1 MKELDSKQRAFV
13 LYAAKILK
21 CSSPEELDKK
31 LQGLSE
37 DELNNLVQS
46 FDQLYNQQ
54 MENNTI
60 MARLGSKLNY
70 IQKLNNK
77 CPEGYE
83 IEYYQAGGNI
93 CTRCK
98 QKGAIPMAA
107 KKNGGVAK
115 DIKAEIAK
123 CGCKTKKKKAENG
136 TVLNKCGGKTKKK
149 KMQDGGDMTNP
160 KIRPSQDHAWDPDI
174 KRWVFRPAGDGKP
187 QNRVLE
193 SSKTDSIKPTKT
205 VTSKQVKK
213 ASENIKKHLNGG
225 LIQKYKYGG
234 PSWIKRNMDKVDF
247 SYENPLTYLY
257 NSIWHPGR
265 VPSVDFSGR
274 ISRNKTTND
283 IKKVQD
289 NTYLIPTPDP
299 SHGDVIDNAGTPSSY
314 ITKYDNVLPEI
325 VVEAPRKRVNPMGG
339 GLYQWMIENGLQSL
353 ASFKERKRLA
363 TQYGIPNYIG
373 TAQQNAELQEYLEA
387 DLRQAE
393 TSGGRSGL
401 RKGLDY

>member
-13 LYAAKILK
+13 LYAAKVLK
-21 CSSPEELDKK
+21 CNSPEELDKK

-93 CTRCK
+93 CTRCR

-123 CGCKTKKKKAENG
+123 CGCKAKKKKAENG
-136 TVLNKCGGKTKKK
+136 TVLDKCGGKAKKK
-149 KMQDGGDMTNP
+149 KMQDGGKSNYD
-160 KIRPSQDHAWDPDI
+160 
-174 KRWVFRPAGDGKP
+174 
-187 QNRVLE
+187 
-193 SSKTDSIKPTKT
+193 TKK
-205 VTSKQVKK
+205 V
-213 ASENIKKHLNGG
+213 AENIKKHLNGG
-225 LIQKYKYGG
+225 LIQKYRGGRPISQVGTSDPVVLYGRTERQTAPMQLG
-234 PSWIKRNMDKVDF
+234 EVIVTAPSKKV
-247 SYENPLTYLY
+247 NPL
-257 NSIWHPGR
+257 
-265 VPSVDFSGR
+265 
-274 ISRNKTTND
+274 
-283 IKKVQD
+283 
-289 NTYLIPTPDP
+289 
-299 SHGDVIDNAGTPSSY
+299 
-314 ITKYDNVLPEI
+314 
-325 VVEAPRKRVNPMGG
+325 GG
-339 GLYQWMIENGLQSL
+339 GLYQWMVENGLGDL
-353 ASFKERKRLA
+353 ASFQNRKKLA
-363 TQYGIPNYIG
+363 ARYGILNYIG
-373 TAQQNAELQEYLEA
+373 TAQQNTELQKFLDA
-387 DLRQAE
+387 DLKQAE
-393 TSGGRSGL
+393 ISGGRLGL

>member
-13 LYAAKILK
+13 LYAAKVLK
-21 CSSPEELDKK
+21 CNSPEELDKE

-123 CGCKTKKKKAENG
+123 CGCKAKKKKAENG
-136 TVLNKCGGKTKKK
+136 TVLDKCGGKAKKK
-149 KMQDGGDMTNP
+149 KMQDGGKSNYD
-160 KIRPSQDHAWDPDI
+160 
-174 KRWVFRPAGDGKP
+174 
-187 QNRVLE
+187 
-193 SSKTDSIKPTKT
+193 TKK
-205 VTSKQVKK
+205 V
-213 ASENIKKHLNGG
+213 AENIKKHLNGG
-225 LIQKYKYGG
+225 LIQKYRGG
-234 PSWIKRNMDKVDF
+234 RPISQVGTSDPSVVFGRTLNESPQFKELSKSGKGYFPTQLEEVVVSAPKIVKPA
-247 SYENPLTYLY
+247 NPL
-257 NSIWHPGR
+257 
-265 VPSVDFSGR
+265 
-274 ISRNKTTND
+274 
-283 IKKVQD
+283 
-289 NTYLIPTPDP
+289 
-299 SHGDVIDNAGTPSSY
+299 
-314 ITKYDNVLPEI
+314 
-325 VVEAPRKRVNPMGG
+325 GG
-339 GLYQWMIENGLQSL
+339 GLYQWMVENGLGDL
-353 ASFKERKRLA
+353 ASFQNRKKLA
-363 TQYGIPNYIG
+363 ARYGILNYIG
-373 TAQQNAELQEYLEA
+373 TAQQNTELQKFLDA
-387 DLRQAE
+387 DLKQAE
-393 TSGGRSGL
+393 ISGGRLGL

>member
-13 LYAAKILK
+13 LYAAKVLK
-21 CSSPEELDKK
+21 CNSPEELDKK

-107 KKNGGVAK
+107 KKNGGIAK

-136 TVLNKCGGKTKKK
+136 TVLDKCGGKAKKK
-149 KMQDGGDMTNP
+149 KMQNGGKSNYD
-160 KIRPSQDHAWDPDI
+160 
-174 KRWVFRPAGDGKP
+174 
-187 QNRVLE
+187 
-193 SSKTDSIKPTKT
+193 TKK
-205 VTSKQVKK
+205 V
-213 ASENIKKHLNGG
+213 AENIKKHLNGG
-225 LIQKYKYGG
+225 LIQKYRGG
-234 PSWIKRNMDKVDF
+234 RPISQVGTSDPVVLFGRTERQTAPMQLGEVVVTA
-247 SYENPLTYLY
+247 SRNPL
-257 NSIWHPGR
+257 
-265 VPSVDFSGR
+265 
-274 ISRNKTTND
+274 
-283 IKKVQD
+283 
-289 NTYLIPTPDP
+289 
-299 SHGDVIDNAGTPSSY
+299 
-314 ITKYDNVLPEI
+314 
-325 VVEAPRKRVNPMGG
+325 GG
-339 GLYQWMIENGLQSL
+339 GLYQWMVENGLGDL
-353 ASFKERKRLA
+353 ASFQNRKKLA
-363 TQYGIPNYIG
+363 ARYGILNYIG
-373 TAQQNAELQEYLEA
+373 TAQQNTELQKFLDA
-387 DLRQAE
+387 DLKQAE
-393 TSGGRSGL
+393 ISGGRLGL

>member
-13 LYAAKILK
+13 LYAAKVLK
-21 CSSPEELDKK
+21 CNSPEELDKK

-123 CGCKTKKKKAENG
+123 CGCKAKKKKAENG
-136 TVLNKCGGKTKKK
+136 TVLDKCGGKAKKK
-149 KMQDGGDMTNP
+149 KMQDGGKSNYD
-160 KIRPSQDHAWDPDI
+160 
-174 KRWVFRPAGDGKP
+174 
-187 QNRVLE
+187 
-193 SSKTDSIKPTKT
+193 TKK
-205 VTSKQVKK
+205 V
-213 ASENIKKHLNGG
+213 AENIKKHLNGG
-225 LIQKYKYGG
+225 LIQKYRGGGEAALPYTFDYKPYGFDYNTSVFN
-234 PSWIKRNMDKVDF
+234 PKNTKINPEPARMSVADQEKTYK
-247 SYENPLTYLY
+247 NPL
-257 NSIWHPGR
+257 
-265 VPSVDFSGR
+265 
-274 ISRNKTTND
+274 
-283 IKKVQD
+283 
-289 NTYLIPTPDP
+289 
-299 SHGDVIDNAGTPSSY
+299 
-314 ITKYDNVLPEI
+314 
-325 VVEAPRKRVNPMGG
+325 GG
-339 GLYQWMIENGLQSL
+339 GLYQWMVENGLGDL
-353 ASFKERKRLA
+353 ASFQNRKKLA
-363 TQYGIPNYIG
+363 ARYGILNYIG
-373 TAQQNAELQEYLEA
+373 TVQQNTELQKFLDA
-387 DLRQAE
+387 DLKQAE
-393 TSGGRSGL
+393 ISGGRLGL

>member
-13 LYAAKILK
+13 LYAAKVLK
-21 CSSPEELDKK
+21 CNSPEELDRK

-70 IQKLNNK
+70 IQRLNNK

-136 TVLNKCGGKTKKK
+136 TVLDKCGGKAKKK
-149 KMQDGGDMTNP
+149 KMQEGGDMTNP
-160 KIRPSQDHAWDPDI
+160 KVRPSQDHAWDPDI

-193 SSKTDSIKPTKT
+193 SSKSDSTKVT
-205 VTSKQVKK
+205 TKKVTSQQAKK

-225 LIQKYKYGG
+225 LIQKYQNGG
-234 PSWIKRNMDKVDF
+234 PSWIKRSMDNVDF
-247 SYENPLTYLY
+247 SGENPLTTLY
-257 NSIWHPGR
+257 NHIWRPNRVSSISINR
-265 VPSVDFSGR
+265 
-274 ISRNKTTND
+274 RNYNVGKGTIDTQRGTYYIPIREDATVYAPNMQEIINSQNKKLNSTKSLVNTNTTPN
-283 IKKVQD
+283 
-289 NTYLIPTPDP
+289 L
-299 SHGDVIDNAGTPSSY
+299 
-314 ITKYDNVLPEI
+314 
-325 VVEAPRKRVNPMGG
+325 GG
-339 GLYQWMIENGLQSL
+339 GLYQWMTENGLQSL

-363 TQYGIPNYIG
+363 TQYGISNYIG
-373 TAQQNAELQEYLEA
+373 TAQQNAELQKFLDA

-393 TSGGRSGL
+393 TSGERSGL

>member
-83 IEYYQAGGNI
+83 IEYYRAGGEL
-93 CTRCK
+93 CSRCR
-98 QKGAIPMAA
+98 QGAIPMAA

-123 CGCKTKKKKAENG
+123 CGCKAKKKKAENG
-136 TVLNKCGGKTKKK
+136 TVLDKCGGKAKKK
-149 KMQDGGDMTNP
+149 KMQEGGDMTNP
-160 KIRPSQDHAWDPDI
+160 KVRPSQDHAWDPDI

-193 SSKTDSIKPTKT
+193 SSKSDSTKT
-205 VTSKQVKK
+205 TTKKITPKQAKK

-225 LIQKYKYGG
+225 LIQKYKGG
-234 PSWIKRNMDKVDF
+234 RPISQVGTSDPVVLFGRTERQTAPIQLGEVVVTAPSKKV
-247 SYENPLTYLY
+247 NPL
-257 NSIWHPGR
+257 
-265 VPSVDFSGR
+265 
-274 ISRNKTTND
+274 
-283 IKKVQD
+283 
-289 NTYLIPTPDP
+289 
-299 SHGDVIDNAGTPSSY
+299 
-314 ITKYDNVLPEI
+314 
-325 VVEAPRKRVNPMGG
+325 GG
-339 GLYQWMIENGLQSL
+339 GLYQWMVENGLGDL
-353 ASFKERKRLA
+353 ASFQTRKKLA
-363 TQYGIPNYIG
+363 ANYKIPNYIG
-373 TAQQNAELQEYLEA
+373 TAQQNAELQRLMQNDLKTHINIA
-387 DLRQAE
+387 DKLN
-393 TSGGRSGL
+393 
-401 RKGLDY
+401 Y

>member
-13 LYAAKILK
+13 LYAAKVLK
-21 CSSPEELDKK
+21 CNSPEELDKK

-83 IEYYQAGGNI
+83 IEYYQAGGNVVTT
-93 CTRCK
+93 CKRCA

-136 TVLNKCGGKTKKK
+136 TVLDKCGGKAKKK
-149 KMQDGGDMTNP
+149 KMQEGGDMTNP
-160 KIRPSQDHAWDPDI
+160 KVRPSQDHAWDPDI

-193 SSKTDSIKPTKT
+193 SSKNDSTKT
-205 VTSKQVKK
+205 TTKKITPKQAKK

-225 LIQKYKYGG
+225 LIQKYQGGG
-234 PSWIKRNMDKVDF
+234 PTRQVTTSQYDFDQSIFNSKNRRNYNVGKGTIDTQRG
-247 SYENPLTYLY
+247 TYY
-257 NSIWHPGR
+257 IPIGEDATVYAPNIQEIINSQ
-265 VPSVDFSGR
+265 
-274 ISRNKTTND
+274 NKKLNSTKSLVSTNTTPN
-283 IKKVQD
+283 
-289 NTYLIPTPDP
+289 L
-299 SHGDVIDNAGTPSSY
+299 
-314 ITKYDNVLPEI
+314 
-325 VVEAPRKRVNPMGG
+325 GG
-339 GLYQWMIENGLQSL
+339 GLYQWMTENGLQSL
-353 ASFKERKRLA
+353 ASFQTRKKLA
-363 TQYGIPNYIG
+363 ANYGIPNYIG
-373 TAQQNAELQEYLEA
+373 TAQQNADLQRLMQNDLKTHINIA
-387 DLRQAE
+387 DRLN
-393 TSGGRSGL
+393 
-401 RKGLDY
+401 Y

>member
-13 LYAAKILK
+13 LYAAKVLK
-21 CSSPEELDKK
+21 CNSPEELDKK

-83 IEYYQAGGNI
+83 IEYYQAGGNVVTT
-93 CTRCK
+93 CKRCA

-136 TVLNKCGGKTKKK
+136 TVLDKCGGKAKKK
-149 KMQDGGDMTNP
+149 KMQDGGKSNYD
-160 KIRPSQDHAWDPDI
+160 
-174 KRWVFRPAGDGKP
+174 
-187 QNRVLE
+187 
-193 SSKTDSIKPTKT
+193 TKK
-205 VTSKQVKK
+205 V
-213 ASENIKKHLNGG
+213 AENIKKHLNGG
-225 LIQKYKYGG
+225 LIQKYRGGGEAALPYTFDYKPYGFDYNTSVFN
-234 PSWIKRNMDKVDF
+234 PKNIKINSEPARMSVADQEKT
-247 SYENPLTYLY
+247 YKNPL
-257 NSIWHPGR
+257 
-265 VPSVDFSGR
+265 
-274 ISRNKTTND
+274 
-283 IKKVQD
+283 
-289 NTYLIPTPDP
+289 
-299 SHGDVIDNAGTPSSY
+299 
-314 ITKYDNVLPEI
+314 
-325 VVEAPRKRVNPMGG
+325 GG
-339 GLYQWMIENGLQSL
+339 GLYQWMVEKGLGNL
-353 ASFKERKRLA
+353 ASFQNRKKLA
-363 TQYGIPNYIG
+363 ARYGILNYIG
-373 TAQQNAELQEYLEA
+373 TAQQNTELQKFLDA

-393 TSGGRSGL
+393 ISGGRLGL

>member
-13 LYAAKILK
+13 LYAAKVLK

-31 LQGLSE
+31 LQNLSE

-123 CGCKTKKKKAENG
+123 CGCKAKKKKAENG
-136 TVLNKCGGKTKKK
+136 TVLDKCGGKAKKK
-149 KMQDGGDMTNP
+149 KMQDGGKSNYD
-160 KIRPSQDHAWDPDI
+160 
-174 KRWVFRPAGDGKP
+174 
-187 QNRVLE
+187 
-193 SSKTDSIKPTKT
+193 TKK
-205 VTSKQVKK
+205 V
-213 ASENIKKHLNGG
+213 AENIKKHLNGG
-225 LIQKYKYGG
+225 LIQKYKGG
-234 PSWIKRNMDKVDF
+234 RPISQVGTSDPVVLFGRTERQTAPMQLGEVVVTAPSKKV
-247 SYENPLTYLY
+247 NPL
-257 NSIWHPGR
+257 
-265 VPSVDFSGR
+265 
-274 ISRNKTTND
+274 
-283 IKKVQD
+283 
-289 NTYLIPTPDP
+289 
-299 SHGDVIDNAGTPSSY
+299 
-314 ITKYDNVLPEI
+314 
-325 VVEAPRKRVNPMGG
+325 GG
-339 GLYQWMIENGLQSL
+339 GLYQWMVENGLGNL
-353 ASFKERKRLA
+353 ASFQNRKKLA
-363 TQYGIPNYIG
+363 ANYGISNYIG
-373 TAQQNAELQEYLEA
+373 TAQQNADLQRLMQNDLKTHINIA
-387 DLRQAE
+387 DRLN
-393 TSGGRSGL
+393 
-401 RKGLDY
+401 Y

>member
-21 CSSPEELDKK
+21 CSSPEELDRK

-98 QKGAIPMAA
+98 QKGAIPMTA

-123 CGCKTKKKKAENG
+123 CGCKAKKKKAENG
-136 TVLNKCGGKTKKK
+136 TVLDKCGGKAKKK

-160 KIRPSQDHAWDPDI
+160 KVRPSQDHAWDPDI

-193 SSKTDSIKPTKT
+193 SSKTDSVKPTKT

-225 LIQKYKYGG
+225 LIQKYQGGG
-234 PSWIKRNMDKVDF
+234 PTRQVTTSQYDFDQSIFNSKNRRN
-247 SYENPLTYLY
+247 Y
-257 NSIWHPGR
+257 NIGKGTIDTQR
-265 VPSVDFSGR
+265 
-274 ISRNKTTND
+274 
-283 IKKVQD
+283 
-289 NTYLIPTPDP
+289 NTYYIPIGEDSIVYAPNMQEIINSKNKNLINT
-299 SHGDVIDNAGTPSSY
+299 NTTSS
-314 ITKYDNVLPEI
+314 L
-325 VVEAPRKRVNPMGG
+325 GG
-339 GLYQWMIENGLQSL
+339 GLYQWMVENGLQSL

-373 TAQQNAELQEYLEA
+373 TAQQNAELQKYLDA

-393 TSGGRSGL
+393 TSGGKSGL
-401 RKGLDY
+401 RKSLDY

>member
-21 CSSPEELDKK
+21 CSSPEELDRK

-83 IEYYQAGGNI
+83 IEYYRAGGEL
-93 CTRCK
+93 CSRCK
-98 QKGAIPMAA
+98 QGAIPMAA

-123 CGCKTKKKKAENG
+123 CGCKAKKKKAENG
-136 TVLNKCGGKTKKK
+136 TVLDKCGGKAKKK
-149 KMQDGGDMTNP
+149 KMQEGGKSTYN
-160 KIRPSQDHAWDPDI
+160 A
-174 KRWVFRPAGDGKP
+174 
-187 QNRVLE
+187 
-193 SSKTDSIKPTKT
+193 
-205 VTSKQVKK
+205 KK
-213 ASENIKKHLNGG
+213 VSENIKKHLNGG
-225 LIQKYKYGG
+225 LIQKYRGGGEAALPYTFDYKPYGFDYNTSVFN
-234 PSWIKRNMDKVDF
+234 PKNIKINPEPARMSVADQEKT
-247 SYENPLTYLY
+247 YKNPL
-257 NSIWHPGR
+257 
-265 VPSVDFSGR
+265 
-274 ISRNKTTND
+274 
-283 IKKVQD
+283 
-289 NTYLIPTPDP
+289 
-299 SHGDVIDNAGTPSSY
+299 
-314 ITKYDNVLPEI
+314 
-325 VVEAPRKRVNPMGG
+325 GG
-339 GLYQWMIENGLQSL
+339 GLYQWMVENGLGNL
-353 ASFKERKRLA
+353 ASFQNRKKLA
-363 TQYGIPNYIG
+363 ARYGILNYIG
-373 TAQQNAELQEYLEA
+373 TAQQNTELQKFLDA

-393 TSGGRSGL
+393 ISGGRLGL

>member
-13 LYAAKILK
+13 LYAAKVLK

-31 LQGLSE
+31 LQNLSE

-93 CTRCK
+93 CTRCR

-123 CGCKTKKKKAENG
+123 CGCKAKKKKAENG
-136 TVLNKCGGKTKKK
+136 TVLDKCGGKAKKK
-149 KMQDGGDMTNP
+149 KMQEGGKSNYD
-160 KIRPSQDHAWDPDI
+160 
-174 KRWVFRPAGDGKP
+174 
-187 QNRVLE
+187 
-193 SSKTDSIKPTKT
+193 TKK
-205 VTSKQVKK
+205 V
-213 ASENIKKHLNGG
+213 SENIKKHLNGG
-225 LIQKYKYGG
+225 LIQKYRGG
-234 PSWIKRNMDKVDF
+234 RPISQVGTSDPVVLFGRTERQTAPIQLGEVVVTASR
-247 SYENPLTYLY
+247 NPL
-257 NSIWHPGR
+257 
-265 VPSVDFSGR
+265 
-274 ISRNKTTND
+274 
-283 IKKVQD
+283 
-289 NTYLIPTPDP
+289 
-299 SHGDVIDNAGTPSSY
+299 
-314 ITKYDNVLPEI
+314 
-325 VVEAPRKRVNPMGG
+325 GG
-339 GLYQWMIENGLQSL
+339 GLYQWMVENGLQSL

-373 TAQQNAELQEYLEA
+373 TAQQNAELQKYLDA

-393 TSGGRSGL
+393 TSGGKSGL

>member
-13 LYAAKILK
+13 LYAAKVLK

-31 LQGLSE
+31 LQNLSE

-123 CGCKTKKKKAENG
+123 CGCKAKKKKAENG
-136 TVLNKCGGKTKKK
+136 TVLDKCGGKAKKK
-149 KMQDGGDMTNP
+149 KMQDGGKSNYD
-160 KIRPSQDHAWDPDI
+160 
-174 KRWVFRPAGDGKP
+174 
-187 QNRVLE
+187 
-193 SSKTDSIKPTKT
+193 TKK
-205 VTSKQVKK
+205 V
-213 ASENIKKHLNGG
+213 AENIKKHLNGG
-225 LIQKYKYGG
+225 LIQKYQGGG
-234 PSWIKRNMDKVDF
+234 PTRQVTTSQYDFDQSIFNSKNRRN
-247 SYENPLTYLY
+247 Y
-257 NSIWHPGR
+257 NVGKGTIDTQR
-265 VPSVDFSGR
+265 
-274 ISRNKTTND
+274 
-283 IKKVQD
+283 
-289 NTYLIPTPDP
+289 NTYYIPIGEDAVVYAPNMQEIINSKNKNLINT
-299 SHGDVIDNAGTPSSY
+299 NTTPS
-314 ITKYDNVLPEI
+314 L
-325 VVEAPRKRVNPMGG
+325 GG
-339 GLYQWMIENGLQSL
+339 GLYQWMVENGLGDL
-353 ASFKERKRLA
+353 ASFQNRKKLA
-363 TQYGIPNYIG
+363 ANYGISNYIG
-373 TAQQNAELQEYLEA
+373 TAQQNADLQRLMQNDLKTHINIA
-387 DLRQAE
+387 DRLN
-393 TSGGRSGL
+393 
-401 RKGLDY
+401 Y

>member
-13 LYAAKILK
+13 LYAAKVLK
-21 CSSPEELDKK
+21 CNSPEELDKK

-93 CTRCK
+93 CTRCR

-123 CGCKTKKKKAENG
+123 CGCKAKKKKAENG
-136 TVLNKCGGKTKKK
+136 TVLNKCGGKAKKK
-149 KMQDGGDMTNP
+149 KMQEGGDMTNP
-160 KIRPSQDHAWDPDI
+160 KVRPSQDHAWDPDI

-187 QNRVLE
+187 QNRVLQSSKKD
-193 SSKTDSIKPTKT
+193 SSKTTTKK
-205 VTSKQVKK
+205 VTQEQAKK

-225 LIQKYKYGG
+225 LIQKYK
-234 PSWIKRNMDKVDF
+234 
-247 SYENPLTYLY
+247 E
-257 NSIWHPGR
+257 
-265 VPSVDFSGR
+265 
-274 ISRNKTTND
+274 
-283 IKKVQD
+283 
-289 NTYLIPTPDP
+289 LI
-299 SHGDVIDNAGTPSSY
+299 
-314 ITKYDNVLPEI
+314 
-325 VVEAPRKRVNPMGG
+325 
-339 GLYQWMIENGLQSL
+339 
-353 ASFKERKRLA
+353 
-363 TQYGIPNYIG
+363 
-373 TAQQNAELQEYLEA
+373 
-387 DLRQAE
+387 
-393 TSGGRSGL
+393 
-401 RKGLDY
+401 

>member
-13 LYAAKILK
+13 LYAAKVLK

-31 LQGLSE
+31 LQNLSE

-123 CGCKTKKKKAENG
+123 CGCKAKKKKAENG
-136 TVLNKCGGKTKKK
+136 TVLDKCGGKAKKK
-149 KMQDGGDMTNP
+149 KMQDGGKSNYD
-160 KIRPSQDHAWDPDI
+160 
-174 KRWVFRPAGDGKP
+174 
-187 QNRVLE
+187 
-193 SSKTDSIKPTKT
+193 TKK
-205 VTSKQVKK
+205 V
-213 ASENIKKHLNGG
+213 AENIKKHLNGG
-225 LIQKYKYGG
+225 LIQKYRGG
-234 PSWIKRNMDKVDF
+234 RPISQVGTSDPSVVFGRTERQTAPMQLGEVVVTAPSKKV
-247 SYENPLTYLY
+247 NPL
-257 NSIWHPGR
+257 
-265 VPSVDFSGR
+265 
-274 ISRNKTTND
+274 
-283 IKKVQD
+283 
-289 NTYLIPTPDP
+289 
-299 SHGDVIDNAGTPSSY
+299 
-314 ITKYDNVLPEI
+314 
-325 VVEAPRKRVNPMGG
+325 GG
-339 GLYQWMIENGLQSL
+339 GLYQWMVENGLGNL
-353 ASFKERKRLA
+353 ASFQNRKKLA
-363 TQYGIPNYIG
+363 ANYGISNYIG
-373 TAQQNAELQEYLEA
+373 TAQQNADLQRLMQNDLKTHINIA
-387 DLRQAE
+387 DRLN
-393 TSGGRSGL
+393 
-401 RKGLDY
+401 Y

>member
-13 LYAAKILK
+13 LYAAKVLK

-31 LQGLSE
+31 LQKLSE

-123 CGCKTKKKKAENG
+123 CGCKAKKKKAENG
-136 TVLNKCGGKTKKK
+136 TVLDKCGGKAKKK
-149 KMQDGGDMTNP
+149 KMQDGGKSNYD
-160 KIRPSQDHAWDPDI
+160 
-174 KRWVFRPAGDGKP
+174 
-187 QNRVLE
+187 
-193 SSKTDSIKPTKT
+193 TKK
-205 VTSKQVKK
+205 V
-213 ASENIKKHLNGG
+213 AENIKKHLNGG
-225 LIQKYKYGG
+225 LIQKYRGGRPISQVGTSDPVVLYGRTERQTAPMQLG
-234 PSWIKRNMDKVDF
+234 EVVVTASR
-247 SYENPLTYLY
+247 NPL
-257 NSIWHPGR
+257 
-265 VPSVDFSGR
+265 
-274 ISRNKTTND
+274 
-283 IKKVQD
+283 
-289 NTYLIPTPDP
+289 
-299 SHGDVIDNAGTPSSY
+299 
-314 ITKYDNVLPEI
+314 
-325 VVEAPRKRVNPMGG
+325 GG
-339 GLYQWMIENGLQSL
+339 GLYQWMVENGLGDL
-353 ASFKERKRLA
+353 ASFQNRKKLA
-363 TQYGIPNYIG
+363 ARYGILNYIG
-373 TAQQNAELQEYLEA
+373 TAQQNTELQKFLDA

-393 TSGGRSGL
+393 ISGGRLGL

>member
-13 LYAAKILK
+13 LYAAKVLK
-21 CSSPEELDKK
+21 CNSPEELDKK

-123 CGCKTKKKKAENG
+123 CGCKAKKKKAENG
-136 TVLNKCGGKTKKK
+136 TVLDKCGGKAKKK
-149 KMQDGGDMTNP
+149 KMQDGGKSNYD
-160 KIRPSQDHAWDPDI
+160 
-174 KRWVFRPAGDGKP
+174 
-187 QNRVLE
+187 
-193 SSKTDSIKPTKT
+193 TKK
-205 VTSKQVKK
+205 V
-213 ASENIKKHLNGG
+213 AENIKKHLNGG
-225 LIQKYKYGG
+225 LIQKYRGG
-234 PSWIKRNMDKVDF
+234 RPISQVGTSDPIVLFGRTERQTAPMQLGEVVVTAPSKKV
-247 SYENPLTYLY
+247 NPL
-257 NSIWHPGR
+257 
-265 VPSVDFSGR
+265 
-274 ISRNKTTND
+274 
-283 IKKVQD
+283 
-289 NTYLIPTPDP
+289 
-299 SHGDVIDNAGTPSSY
+299 
-314 ITKYDNVLPEI
+314 
-325 VVEAPRKRVNPMGG
+325 GG
-339 GLYQWMIENGLQSL
+339 GLYQWMVENGLGDL
-353 ASFKERKRLA
+353 ASFQNRKKLA
-363 TQYGIPNYIG
+363 ANYGISNYIG
-373 TAQQNAELQEYLEA
+373 TAQQNADLQRLMQNDLKTHINIA
-387 DLRQAE
+387 DRLN
-393 TSGGRSGL
+393 
-401 RKGLDY
+401 Y

>member
-13 LYAAKILK
+13 LYAAKVLK

-31 LQGLSE
+31 LQNLSE

-123 CGCKTKKKKAENG
+123 CGCKAKKKKAENG
-136 TVLNKCGGKTKKK
+136 TILDKCGGKAKKK
-149 KMQDGGDMTNP
+149 KMQDGGKSNYN
-160 KIRPSQDHAWDPDI
+160 A
-174 KRWVFRPAGDGKP
+174 
-187 QNRVLE
+187 
-193 SSKTDSIKPTKT
+193 
-205 VTSKQVKK
+205 KK
-213 ASENIKKHLNGG
+213 VSENIKKHLNGG
-225 LIQKYKYGG
+225 LIQKYKGG
-234 PSWIKRNMDKVDF
+234 RPISQVGTSDPIVLFGRTERQTAPMQLGEVVVTAPSKKV
-247 SYENPLTYLY
+247 NPL
-257 NSIWHPGR
+257 
-265 VPSVDFSGR
+265 
-274 ISRNKTTND
+274 
-283 IKKVQD
+283 
-289 NTYLIPTPDP
+289 
-299 SHGDVIDNAGTPSSY
+299 
-314 ITKYDNVLPEI
+314 
-325 VVEAPRKRVNPMGG
+325 GG
-339 GLYQWMIENGLQSL
+339 GLYQWMVENGLGDL
-353 ASFKERKRLA
+353 ASFQNRKKLA
-363 TQYGIPNYIG
+363 ANYGISNYIG
-373 TAQQNAELQEYLEA
+373 TAQQNADLQRLMQNDLKTHINIA
-387 DLRQAE
+387 DRLN
-393 TSGGRSGL
+393 
-401 RKGLDY
+401 Y

>member
-13 LYAAKILK
+13 LYAAKVLK
-21 CSSPEELDKK
+21 CSSPEELDRK

-83 IEYYQAGGNI
+83 IEYYQAGGEL
-93 CTRCK
+93 CSRCK
-98 QKGAIPMAA
+98 QGAIPMAA

-123 CGCKTKKKKAENG
+123 CGCKAKKKKAENG
-136 TVLNKCGGKTKKK
+136 TVLDKCGGKAKKK

-160 KIRPSQDHAWDPDI
+160 KVRPSQDHAWDPDI

-193 SSKTDSIKPTKT
+193 SSKSDATKT
-205 VTSKQVKK
+205 TTKKITPKQAKK

-225 LIQKYKYGG
+225 LIQKYK
-234 PSWIKRNMDKVDF
+234 
-247 SYENPLTYLY
+247 E
-257 NSIWHPGR
+257 
-265 VPSVDFSGR
+265 
-274 ISRNKTTND
+274 
-283 IKKVQD
+283 
-289 NTYLIPTPDP
+289 LI
-299 SHGDVIDNAGTPSSY
+299 
-314 ITKYDNVLPEI
+314 
-325 VVEAPRKRVNPMGG
+325 
-339 GLYQWMIENGLQSL
+339 
-353 ASFKERKRLA
+353 
-363 TQYGIPNYIG
+363 
-373 TAQQNAELQEYLEA
+373 
-387 DLRQAE
+387 
-393 TSGGRSGL
+393 
-401 RKGLDY
+401 

>member
-13 LYAAKILK
+13 LYAAKVLK

-31 LQGLSE
+31 LQNLSE

-123 CGCKTKKKKAENG
+123 RGCKAKKKKAENG
-136 TVLNKCGGKTKKK
+136 TVLDKCGGKAKKK
-149 KMQDGGDMTNP
+149 KMQDGGKSNYD
-160 KIRPSQDHAWDPDI
+160 
-174 KRWVFRPAGDGKP
+174 
-187 QNRVLE
+187 
-193 SSKTDSIKPTKT
+193 TKK
-205 VTSKQVKK
+205 V
-213 ASENIKKHLNGG
+213 AENIKKHLNGG
-225 LIQKYKYGG
+225 LIQKYKGGRPISQVGTSDPVILYGRTERQTAPMQLG
-234 PSWIKRNMDKVDF
+234 EVVVTASR
-247 SYENPLTYLY
+247 NPL
-257 NSIWHPGR
+257 
-265 VPSVDFSGR
+265 
-274 ISRNKTTND
+274 
-283 IKKVQD
+283 
-289 NTYLIPTPDP
+289 
-299 SHGDVIDNAGTPSSY
+299 
-314 ITKYDNVLPEI
+314 
-325 VVEAPRKRVNPMGG
+325 GG
-339 GLYQWMIENGLQSL
+339 GLYQWMVENGLGDL
-353 ASFKERKRLA
+353 ASFQNRKKLA
-363 TQYGIPNYIG
+363 ANYGISNYIG
-373 TAQQNAELQEYLEA
+373 TAQQNADLQRLMQNDLKTHINIA
-387 DLRQAE
+387 DRLN
-393 TSGGRSGL
+393 
-401 RKGLDY
+401 Y